1 MNADEAREPRL
12 IVIGWR
18 SSRAV
23 NCLASSVEIDA
34 FPPEKPRTEA
44 RWVNEKALQDR
55 RAASFQRQEKRLDQ
69 T

>member
-23 NCLASSVEIDA
+23 NCLASSVEID
-34 FPPEKPRTEA
+34 
-44 RWVNEKALQDR
+44 VL
-55 RAASFQRQEKRLDQ
+55 SS
-69 T
+69 